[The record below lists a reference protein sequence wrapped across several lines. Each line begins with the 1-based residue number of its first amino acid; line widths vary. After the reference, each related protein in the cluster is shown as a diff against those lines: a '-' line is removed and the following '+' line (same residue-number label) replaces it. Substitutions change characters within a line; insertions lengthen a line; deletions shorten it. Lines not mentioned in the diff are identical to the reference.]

1 MEIKVT
7 VVHELGASV
16 AAVLTAIAA
25 QAAGVETSGQKVST
39 AKIEKAAAPDQTEE
53 DKPARGRR
61 NAAKE
66 GKVAEEPKAPLG
78 DSDKATGA
86 SRRRSAG
93 AKKEEAPKEVP
104 FIDRS
109 EDEQLK
115 EIMRV
120 VGLVSK
126 KKGGGDDVREML
138 SVYDAGKSS
147 NLLPEDYVEF
157 YAGLERYRAGE
168 SVDEIYPE
176 VD

>member
-16 AAVLTAIAA
+16 ATFVNALA
-25 QAAGVETSGQKVST
+25 QASAGVEASNQKVST
-39 AKIEKAAAPDQTEE
+39 AKDDKTKAAPDQTDEE
-53 DKPARGRR
+53 MVRGRR
-61 NAAKE
+61 SAKAAKE
-66 GKVAEEPKAPLG
+66 EEVPAKEE
-78 DSDKATGA
+78 ATPAGA

-93 AKKEEAPKEVP
+93 GAKKEAEAPKEVP
-104 FIDRS
+104 FVDRS
-109 EDEQLK
+109 EADQLK

-120 VGLVSK
+120 VTLVSK

-138 SVYDAGKSS
+138 SVFDAGKSS
-147 NLLPEDYVEF
+147 ELDPADYVEF
-157 YAGLERYRAGE
+157 FAGLERYRAGE